1 MGGTSEAAQ
10 GKEGL
15 AIGSYFLLPE
25 TSEAAHGKE
34 GLAVGSPSLLPETSE
49 AAQGKEG
56 LAPGPR
62 FLLLPC
68 WGEPVR
74 IGSVF
79 LQRIPQPRG

>member
-1 MGGTSEAAQ
+1 MGGTSKAAQ

-25 TSEAAHGKE
+25 TPEA
-34 GLAVGSPSLLPETSE
+34 V
-49 AAQGKEG
+49 QGKEG

-74 IGSVF
+74 IGSLF